1 MSVNT
6 TPKTWTAG
14 SPVLA
19 SEMNAE
25 IRDFAAGIQGAWD
38 TWAPALSG
46 FTLGNGTIIAKYL
59 QMGKTIHYRLTFT
72 AGSTSTFTSTFTVT
86 LPVQMQ
92 SDYSGGTL
100 GAGFLVDA
108 SVGSSSRTGATV
120 HPASVGSNTAALV
133 VDRIASNALVTNA
146 VPWAWATGDT
156 LSMSGTYEA
165 A

>member
-1 MSVNT
+1 MSVNL

-19 SEMNAE
+19 SEMNTE
-25 IRDFAAGIQGAWD
+25 VRDVTNGLQAAWD
-38 TWAPALSG
+38 TWVPTLAG
-46 FTLGNGTIIAKYL
+46 FTLGNGTMVAKFIRY
-59 QMGKTIHYRLTFT
+59 GKTVHYRLIFT
-72 AGSTSTFTSTFTVT
+72 AGTTSTFTSTFTVT
-86 LPVQMQ
+86 LPAQMHA
-92 SDYSGGTL
+92 DYSGGTL

-146 VPWAWATGDT
+146 VPWTWATGDT